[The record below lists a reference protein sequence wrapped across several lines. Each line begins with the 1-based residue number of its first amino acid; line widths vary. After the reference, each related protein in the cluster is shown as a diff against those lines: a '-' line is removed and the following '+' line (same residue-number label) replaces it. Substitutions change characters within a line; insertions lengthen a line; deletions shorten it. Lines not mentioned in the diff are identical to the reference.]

1 MSSIRHTSQRR
12 EVIRVAK
19 LNFIQ
24 AKHPQALSYVECR
37 SEVDEERPTILE
49 EYLMSWGG
57 WVMDMFVALCT
68 CIGFVVLA
76 LAVLAA

>member
-1 MSSIRHTSQRR
+1 M
-12 EVIRVAK
+12 AK
-19 LNFIQ
+19 LNFIESQ
-24 AKHPQALSYVECR
+24 HPRMLSYVECR
-37 SEVDEERPTILE
+37 SEVDEEWPEEERSTILE

-57 WVMDMFVALCT
+57 WVMNMLVALGT

>member
-1 MSSIRHTSQRR
+1 M
-12 EVIRVAK
+12 AK

-24 AKHPQALSYVECR
+24 SQHPRMLSYVECR
-37 SEVDEERPTILE
+37 SEVDEERPEEERPEEERPTILE

-57 WVMDMFVALCT
+57 SVMDMLVALCT

>member
-1 MSSIRHTSQRR
+1 M
-12 EVIRVAK
+12 IRVAK
-19 LNFIQ
+19 LNFVESQ
-24 AKHPQALSYVECR
+24 HPRMLSYMECR
-37 SEVDEERPTILE
+37 SEVDEERPEEERPEEERPTILE

-57 WVMDMFVALCT
+57 LVMDMLVALCT

>member
-1 MSSIRHTSQRR
+1 M
-12 EVIRVAK
+12 AK
-19 LNFIQ
+19 LNFIESQ
-24 AKHPQALSYVECR
+24 HPRMLSYVECR
-37 SEVDEERPTILE
+37 SEVDEELE

-57 WVMDMFVALCT
+57 WVMDMLVALCT

>member
-1 MSSIRHTSQRR
+1 MT
-12 EVIRVAK
+12 K

-24 AKHPQALSYVECR
+24 AQHPQALSYVECR
-37 SEVDEERPTILE
+37 SEVDEEWPEEERPEEERPTILE

>member
-1 MSSIRHTSQRR
+1 M
-12 EVIRVAK
+12 IRVAK
-19 LNFIQ
+19 LNFIESQ
-24 AKHPQALSYVECR
+24 HPQALSYAACR
-37 SEVDEERPTILE
+37 SDAEEERPEKEQPTILE

-57 WVMDMFVALCT
+57 WVMDMLVALCT

>member
-1 MSSIRHTSQRR
+1 M
-12 EVIRVAK
+12 AK
-19 LNFIQ
+19 LNFIESQ
-24 AKHPQALSYVECR
+24 HPQALSYVECR
-37 SEVDEERPTILE
+37 SEVDEEWPEEERPEEERPTILE

-57 WVMDMFVALCT
+57 WVMDMLVALCT

>member
-1 MSSIRHTSQRR
+1 M
-12 EVIRVAK
+12 AK
-19 LNFIQ
+19 LNYIQ
-24 AKHPQALSYVECR
+24 SQHPRMLSYVECR
-37 SEVDEERPTILE
+37 SEVDEERPEEERAEEERPTILE

-57 WVMDMFVALCT
+57 LVMDMLVTLCT